1 MGLSSWKMSH
11 SLLYPIGVG
20 FVCVSRAADAAS
32 GWLSLWGWVEFEN
45 CRVLW
50 GGWNETRLLL
60 RVCCMLISRW
70 PTESELNGII
80 GGSLSHN
87 VASEYFLPFKFI
99 FSFSIST
106 LQFLP
111 VYIMTSSL
119 LFLWDSW
126 VYKQMS
132 LCFLSLYLT
141 SFPSV
146 CSVQFL
152 SVNFSFISVYIICFI
167 LL

>member
-1 MGLSSWKMSH
+1 MGLSSWKTSH
-11 SLLYPIGVG
+11 LLLCPIGVG
-20 FVCVSRAADAAS
+20 FVCVSRAADATS

-45 CRVLW
+45 YRVRW
-50 GGWNETRLLL
+50 GDWNETKLLL
-60 RVCCMLISRW
+60 RVCCMFISRW

-87 VASEYFLPFKFI
+87 VASEYFLPFMFI

-106 LQFLP
+106 LQFLF

-126 VYKQMS
+126 VQTNES
-132 LCFLSLYLT
+132 LFLV
-141 SFPSV
+141 P
-146 CSVQFL
+146 FL
-152 SVNFSFISVYIICFI
+152 DLFSFCLFCPIPKC
-167 LL
+167 